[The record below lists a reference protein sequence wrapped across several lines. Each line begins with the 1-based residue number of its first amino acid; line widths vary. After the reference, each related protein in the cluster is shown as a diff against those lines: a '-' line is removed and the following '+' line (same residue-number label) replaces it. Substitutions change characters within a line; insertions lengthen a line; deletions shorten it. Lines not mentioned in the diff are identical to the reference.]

1 MIHLDSNLLIG
12 AEDEEDAHHHMA
24 RKVLSLPGPFACSSV
39 VWMELQSRPKPVTL
53 RLAIEA
59 LLTSGIVPFD
69 QNTAELAGELFHRA
83 GSKPST
89 RLDTMIAA
97 TAIQTGAELATV
109 NPDDFAAFV
118 PLGLKLLS
126 LPS

>member
-1 MIHLDSNLLIG
+1 MIHLDTSLLIG
-12 AEDEEDAHHHMA
+12 AEDADDAHHPMA

-39 VWMELQSRPKPVTL
+39 AWMELQSRPKPVTL
-53 RLAIEA
+53 RLAIKA
-59 LLTSGIVPFD
+59 LLTSGIVAFD

-83 GSKPST
+83 GSRRST

-97 TAIQTGAELATV
+97 TAIQAGAELATV
-109 NPDDFAAFV
+109 NPDDFATFV

-126 LPS
+126 LPA